1 MTYGNGA
8 YQNYQ
13 YNAYGQVTSLSKNGS
28 TKYLWLYD
36 ASAKPIEHRDYENKL
51 NYVYT
56 YDTTG
61 RLIRENVYKQGC
73 ASGVDS
79 RFFSAEQTYDANN
92 NVSRIVQYANGQNF
106 WQQYSYGKDNLPTQ
120 YQPSARTQ
128 TYSYDSLNRY
138 NKLVLSTDNPVSVS
152 YLYWLSGRNKDS
164 ESYYRTTKISR
175 ELIGTTAYSYQYDK
189 LGNITQKTIYP
200 YTTGSLSGVEATST
214 KVYNYG
220 NSS

>member
-1 MTYGNGA
+1 M
-8 YQNYQ
+8 
-13 YNAYGQVTSLSKNGS
+13 
-28 TKYLWLYD
+28 
-36 ASAKPIEHRDYENKL
+36 
-51 NYVYT
+51 
-56 YDTTG
+56 
-61 RLIRENVYKQGC
+61 LIP
-73 ASGVDS
+73 D
-79 RFFSAEQTYDANN
+79 FFSAEQTYDANN

-189 LGNITQKTIYP
+189 LGNITQINQGDRVDDTTDCKNMVGKVSYEYDALSQLTRENNKYLNQTITYTYDKGGNITQKTIYP